1 MFEIVQILWD
11 LFVMRRD
18 IQQGR
23 LTLRRAAIAFGMTIV
38 AYGTAVG
45 AFVLYDRHPQYK
57 PLFIAGEVFAA
68 AVFVDLIY
76 LGFHWSRQSRSQQS
90 ATIAAPSAVTPSAVT
105 QPAMTPSVMT
115 QSAATQSSE

>member
-45 AFVLYDRHPQYK
+45 AFVLYDRHRST
-57 PLFIAGEVFAA
+57 
-68 AVFVDLIY
+68 
-76 LGFHWSRQSRSQQS
+76 SRCLSPARSSPRPSSSTSSTLDFTGRASPGLSSRRPSQ
-90 ATIAAPSAVTPSAVT
+90 PRP
-105 QPAMTPSVMT
+105 P
-115 QSAATQSSE
+115 